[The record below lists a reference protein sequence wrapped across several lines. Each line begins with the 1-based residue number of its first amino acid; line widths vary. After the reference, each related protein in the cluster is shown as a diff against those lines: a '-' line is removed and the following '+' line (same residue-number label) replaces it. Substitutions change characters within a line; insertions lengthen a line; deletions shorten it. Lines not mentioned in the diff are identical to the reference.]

1 MSHRYDTS
9 LISGAYVYGVGS
21 LGVLAENIPSTGD
34 AGPSFLFNDLSLPAD
49 NGKEICGRITTWPTN
64 GTLVADENGAFIYTP
79 FSDGAD
85 SFAYQLKVDG
95 VDVGVPVTVG
105 LQAGSP
111 IASFAQTTDDA
122 VAAFASRVHPLA
134 AFIQTTS
141 DTTASF
147 AGQVLPLASFNQVTD
162 DAISAFAAKVTP
174 LSAFS
179 ITTANTAFAG
189 SAGTVTSGSFT
200 GQTADTVVSGG
211 ATSKPIATFS
221 TILSDS
227 IFTGGASIV
236 GSSNYHIQLEDAIF
250 VGSASVKPI
259 CAFSQTSEDLVLNG
273 GFSVDNSTTA
283 TFSITLED
291 AECSFNAQ
299 SRPVA
304 YFNIQLDNALFN
316 FGSLYNKSPI
326 YLKYVLPEQQTL
338 KLIVN

>member
-1 MSHRYDTS
+1 MSIRVDTS
-9 LISGAYVYGVGS
+9 SWIPGAIVIGNRG
-21 LGVLAENIPSTGD
+21 LGILADNIPATGD
-34 AGPSFLFNDLSLPAD
+34 VGPSYLYNDIILPAD
-49 NGKEICGRITTWPTN
+49 TGKELCGRVTAWPSS
-64 GTLVADENGAFIYTP
+64 GTLTAYEDGSFEFSGAPDGSYSFQYT
-79 FSDGAD
+79 
-85 SFAYQLKVDG
+85 LLVDG
-95 VDVGVPVTVG
+95 VSQGTGTVS
-105 LQAGSP
+105 LQVGSP
-111 IASFAQTTDDA
+111 AASFAQTTGDA